1 MRWMIVFSADCENTG
16 QTRIRVRSKNETH
29 SDYTHSSVLRQ
40 AQRDHEMDFITSLPL
55 PHTPSSTVY
64 THITPSLL
72 AFAILM
78 TLDAV
83 F

>member
-1 MRWMIVFSADCENTG
+1 MRRMIVFNADCENTG

-29 SDYTHSSVLRQ
+29 SDNTHSSVL

-78 TLDAV
+78 TLNAV